1 MKNRETTS
9 KSVASIAAK
18 ILSDPS
24 SSSRERSAAASA
36 LTQYKSYIEE
46 TSAKAAS
53 AAAKVLSNPH
63 ASRAAKS
70 AAASTLTQR
79 ANQK

>member
-9 KSVASIAAK
+9 KSVASKAAK
-18 ILSDPS
+18 VLSNPN

-36 LTQYKSYIEE
+36 LTQYKSFVEE

-53 AAAKVLSNPH
+53 AAARVLSNPN
-63 ASRAAKS
+63 ANKAAKS

-79 ANQK
+79 ANKK